1 MLRVMTLTVVLFL
14 SAAPVARTAEPY
26 VRIGTSGSGVIIAH
40 KRKQVIL
47 TCAHCTGQIGS
58 TMMFQ
63 VGRNPEWHRATVR
76 DRDTDRDLA
85 LLDIPQFRDQNAAR
99 VASETPEK
107 VQVQIIGFGKN
118 HFVARKGRVIRQIRT
133 TVSYKSRDFDS
144 RAARDLIELEAT
156 GRLRDSGA
164 PVIHKGTII
173 GIVVARTG
181 DDANSLAIPVEDVN
195 AFLEEQEAV
204 EPSRTRRA
212 AR

>member
-1 MLRVMTLTVVLFL
+1 
-14 SAAPVARTAEPY
+14 
-26 VRIGTSGSGVIIAH
+26 
-40 KRKQVIL
+40 
-47 TCAHCTGQIGS
+47 
-58 TMMFQ
+58 MMFQ
-63 VGRNPEWHRATVR
+63 IGRNPEWRRATVR

-85 LLDIPQFRDQNAAR
+85 ILDFQPFRDQKAAEI
-99 VASETPEK
+99 ADATPEK
-107 VQVQIIGFGKN
+107 ADVQIVGFGKN

-181 DDANSLAIPVEDVN
+181 DDANSLAIPVEEVN
-195 AFLEEQEAV
+195 AFLGEQEAAQS
-204 EPSRTRRA
+204 PRARRSV
-212 AR
+212 R